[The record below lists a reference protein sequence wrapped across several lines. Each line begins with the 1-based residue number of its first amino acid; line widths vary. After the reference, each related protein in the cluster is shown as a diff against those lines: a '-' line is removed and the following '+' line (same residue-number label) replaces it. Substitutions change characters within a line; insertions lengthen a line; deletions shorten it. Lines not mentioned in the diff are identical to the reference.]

1 MSERRLSL
9 ETEAAT
15 VALAEELARGLGA
28 DGLVVY
34 LRGDLGAGKTRFAQA
49 FLRAL
54 GEPGIVR
61 SPTYTLVEPYTP
73 GGRRV
78 FHMDLYRLA
87 DPEELEFVGI
97 RDLDAPDAVLLVE
110 WPDRG
115 EGLLPAPDLEIALSH
130 ADPGRNALLRA
141 NGPRGE
147 AILARLAA

>member
-1 MSERRLSL
+1 MSERSLSL
-9 ETEAAT
+9 KTEAAT
-15 VALAEELARGLGA
+15 VALAEQLARGLGN
-28 DGLVVY
+28 DGLVLY
-34 LRGDLGAGKTRFAQA
+34 LQGELGAGKTRFAQA

-78 FHMDLYRLA
+78 YHMDLYRLA

-97 RDLDAPDAVLLVE
+97 RDLDARDAVLLVE
-110 WPDRG
+110 WPGRG
-115 EGLLPAPDLEIALSH
+115 VGLLPSPDLEIVLSH
-130 ADPGRNALLRA
+130 ADIGREALLRA
-141 NGPRGE
+141 HGPRGD

>member
-1 MSERRLSL
+1 MSERSFSL

-15 VALAEELARGLGA
+15 VALAEALARGLGA
-28 DGLVVY
+28 EGLVVY
-34 LRGDLGAGKTRFAQA
+34 LRGELGAGKTRFAQA

-54 GEPGIVR
+54 GEPSIVR

-78 FHMDLYRLA
+78 FHMDLYRLT

-115 EGLLPAPDLEIALSH
+115 KGLLPAPDLEIALGH
-130 ADPGRNALLRA
+130 ANVGRDVLLRA
-141 NGPRGE
+141 HGPHGE
-147 AILARLAA
+147 AILACLAA